1 MNAQWLVNVAIAA
14 ALAAPSV
21 TLAQAY
27 PARSIRLVLPFAAG
41 SAVDVLA
48 RIYGQKMSETWKQ
61 QVVVDNRTGANG
73 IIGTEIAARSPADG
87 YALYMG
93 NVATLAINP
102 NLYAKLPFD
111 VVKDF
116 APISLVAAINS
127 CLVVHPSMPV
137 KNVKDLV
144 ALAKARPGQLNYA
157 SGGVGSAQHIPME
170 MLKSM
175 TGINIV
181 HVAFKGL
188 TPAFNDVVAG
198 QVPMLIP
205 GVVTALP
212 FHQSGRLRIIATTAA
227 KRTAAT
233 PDIPTI
239 AESGVPGFEWD
250 SWTGF
255 LAPAGTPPE
264 VISRVHAEVVR
275 ITRLPET
282 HERLPGFAWVGSS
295 AQELGDHIKSNIARI
310 GKVVREANIKAE

>member
-1 MNAQWLVNVAIAA
+1 MKFRCMVLTMLATVPAI
-14 ALAAPSV
+14 PSV
-21 TLAQAY
+21 SAQAY
-27 PARSIRLVLPFAAG
+27 PAKPIRLVLPFAAG
-41 SAVDVLA
+41 SAVDALA
-48 RIYGQKMSETWKQ
+48 RVYGQRMAETWKQ
-61 QVVVDNRTGANG
+61 QVAVDNRTGANG
-73 IIGTEIAARSPADG
+73 IIGTEIAARAPADG
-87 YALYMG
+87 YTLYMG

-102 NLYAKLPFD
+102 NLYQKLPFD

-127 CLVVHPSMPV
+127 CLVVHPSLPV
-137 KNVKDLV
+137 KNVKELV

-175 TGINIV
+175 AGINIV
-181 HVAFKGL
+181 HVSYKGL

-212 FHQSGRLRIIATTAA
+212 LHQAGRLRIIATTATR
-227 KRTAAT
+227 RTTAT
-233 PDIPTI
+233 PDIPTV

-255 LAPAGTPPE
+255 LAPAGTPPQ
-264 VISRVHAEVVR
+264 VIARVQAEVVR

-282 HERLPGFAWVGSS
+282 NEKLPGFEWIGSS
-295 AQELGDHIKSNIARI
+295 PQEFGSYIKANIDRV